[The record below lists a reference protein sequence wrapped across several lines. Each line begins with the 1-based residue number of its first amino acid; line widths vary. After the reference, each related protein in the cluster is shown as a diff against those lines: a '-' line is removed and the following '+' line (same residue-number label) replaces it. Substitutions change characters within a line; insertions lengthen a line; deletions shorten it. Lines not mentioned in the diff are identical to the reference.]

1 VARVLAAPGLD
12 PGGRREYLAC
22 RQPLS
27 TSDFKLPQIPDNAA
41 RREGKPL
48 MFKTLF
54 RKDPAL
60 EAGRAL
66 YAAAV
71 EQARTPA
78 LYDRLG
84 APDTVEG
91 RFEMVALHVWLVMRR
106 LKGDEGAKKVSQC
119 LFDAMFQNMDDSLR
133 ELGVGDLQV
142 GKKIRK
148 LAENFYGRIGA
159 YEAAMKDDAPE
170 GALAEALS
178 RNICEKQMAETAPQ
192 FADYVR
198 RADAHLQNQP
208 AARIV
213 GGIVVFPPVE

>member
-1 VARVLAAPGLD
+1 
-12 PGGRREYLAC
+12 
-22 RQPLS
+22 
-27 TSDFKLPQIPDNAA
+27 
-41 RREGKPL
+41 